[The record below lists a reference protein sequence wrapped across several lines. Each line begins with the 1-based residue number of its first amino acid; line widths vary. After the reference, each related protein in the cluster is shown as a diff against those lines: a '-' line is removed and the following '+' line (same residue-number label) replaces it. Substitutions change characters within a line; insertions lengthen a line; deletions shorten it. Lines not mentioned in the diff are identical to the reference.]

1 MLDINPI
8 LLLATFVVFL
18 SLIAVL
24 NSWLYNPLFS
34 FMNKRDEDIKKDLER
49 VGSND
54 DEINELTSKAESII
68 MTAKLEAAA
77 LREKVIA
84 DAKELADSKLEAKR
98 AELASEYLEFEQSLA
113 KSKEQLTSDLMVQ
126 VPVFKKAVEAKFSQ
140 ISGVNFSLIF
150 SNSPTEAHL

>member
-24 NSWLYNPLFS
+24 NSWLYNPLFA
-34 FMNKRDEDIKKDLER
+34 FMNKRDEDIKKDLEK

-54 DEINELTSKAESII
+54 GQIAELRAKAETII
-68 MTAKLEAAA
+68 KDAKLEAAA

-98 AELASEYLEFEQSLA
+98 AELAAEYLEFEKSLA
-113 KSKEQLTSDLMVQ
+113 NAKDELTSDLRAQ
-126 VPVFKKAVEAKFSQ
+126 VPVFKEAVKAKFSQ
-140 ISGVNFSLIF
+140 I
-150 SNSPTEAHL
+150 

>member
-1 MLDINPI
+1 MLDLNPI
-8 LLLATFVVFL
+8 LLLITFVVFL

-34 FMNKRDEDIKKDLER
+34 FMNKRDEDIKKDLNK

-54 DEINELTSKAESII
+54 NEINELNSKAESII
-68 MTAKLEAAA
+68 MNAKLEVAA

-98 AELASEYLEFEQSLA
+98 AELAQEYLEFEQSLEI
-113 KSKEQLTSDLMVQ
+113 SKEQLTKDLMSD
-126 VPVFKKAVEAKFSQ
+126 VPLFKEAVKAKYNQ
-140 ISGVNFSLIF
+140 I
-150 SNSPTEAHL
+150 

>member
-8 LLLATFVVFL
+8 LLLATFVVFV

-34 FMNKRDEDIKKDLER
+34 FMNKRDEDIKRDLNK

-54 DEINELTSKAESII
+54 AEIAELNAKAESIV
-68 MTAKLEAAA
+68 MNAKLEAAA

-84 DAKELADSKLEAKR
+84 DAKELAESKLEAKR
-98 AELASEYLEFEQSLA
+98 AELAQEYLEFEKSLA
-113 KSKEQLTSDLMVQ
+113 SSKEALKNDLMKEI
-126 VPVFKKAVEAKFSQ
+126 PVFKEAVKAKFSQ
-140 ISGVNFSLIF
+140 I
-150 SNSPTEAHL
+150 

>member
-34 FMNKRDEDIKKDLER
+34 FMNKRDEDIKKDLEK

-68 MTAKLEAAA
+68 MNAKLEAAA

-113 KSKEQLTSDLMVQ
+113 KSKEQLTSDLMAQ

-140 ISGVNFSLIF
+140 I
-150 SNSPTEAHL
+150 

>member
-8 LLLATFVVFL
+8 LLLVTFVVFL

-34 FMNKRDEDIKKDLER
+34 FMNKRDEDIKKDLEK

-68 MTAKLEAAA
+68 MNAKLEAAA

-113 KSKEQLTSDLMVQ
+113 KSKEQLTSDLMAQ

-140 ISGVNFSLIF
+140 I
-150 SNSPTEAHL
+150 

>member
-8 LLLATFVVFL
+8 LLLITFVVFL

-34 FMNKRDEDIKKDLER
+34 FMNKRDEDIKKDLEK

-54 DEINELTSKAESII
+54 NEIDELHAKAETII
-68 MTAKLEAAA
+68 MNAKLDATA

-98 AELASEYLEFEQSLA
+98 AELAQEYLEFEQSLA
-113 KSKEQLTSDLMVQ
+113 KSKEQLTKDLMSD
-126 VPVFKKAVEAKFSQ
+126 VPLFKKAVEAKFNQ
-140 ISGVNFSLIF
+140 I
-150 SNSPTEAHL
+150 

>member
-34 FMNKRDEDIKKDLER
+34 FMNKRDEDIKKDLEK

-68 MTAKLEAAA
+68 MNAKLKAAA

-84 DAKELADSKLEAKR
+84 DAKELADSKIEAKR

-113 KSKEQLTSDLMVQ
+113 KSKEELTSDLMAQ
-126 VPVFKKAVEAKFSQ
+126 VPVFKTAVEAKLSQ
-140 ISGVNFSLIF
+140 I
-150 SNSPTEAHL
+150 

>member
-8 LLLATFVVFL
+8 LLLATFVVFV

-34 FMNKRDEDIKKDLER
+34 FMNKRDEDIKKDLDK

-54 DEINELTSKAESII
+54 DEIATLNAKAESII

-84 DAKELADSKLEAKR
+84 DAKELAESKLEAKR
-98 AELASEYLEFEQSLA
+98 AELASEYKEFEQSLA
-113 KSKEQLTSDLMVQ
+113 RAQDELTSDLMSQ
-126 VPVFKKAVEAKFSQ
+126 VPVFKEAVKAKFSQ
-140 ISGVNFSLIF
+140 I
-150 SNSPTEAHL
+150 

>member
-8 LLLATFVVFL
+8 LLLITFVVFL

-34 FMNKRDEDIKKDLER
+34 FMNKRDEDIKKDLDK

-54 DEINELTSKAESII
+54 NEIDELHTKAETII
-68 MTAKLEAAA
+68 MNAKLDATA

-98 AELASEYLEFEQSLA
+98 AELAQEYLEFEQSLA
-113 KSKEQLTSDLMVQ
+113 QSKEQLTKDLMSD
-126 VPVFKKAVEAKFSQ
+126 VPLFKKAVEAKFNQ
-140 ISGVNFSLIF
+140 I
-150 SNSPTEAHL
+150 

>member
-8 LLLATFVVFL
+8 LLLATLVVFL

-34 FMNKRDEDIKKDLER
+34 FMNKRDEDIKKDLEK

-54 DEINELTSKAESII
+54 DEISELNSKAESII
-68 MTAKLEAAA
+68 MNAKLEAAA

-98 AELASEYLEFEQSLA
+98 AELANEYLEFEQSLA
-113 KSKEQLTSDLMVQ
+113 KSKEQLTSDLMSQ

-140 ISGVNFSLIF
+140 I
-150 SNSPTEAHL
+150 

>member
-34 FMNKRDEDIKKDLER
+34 FMNKRDEDIKRDLEK

-68 MTAKLEAAA
+68 MNAKLEAAA

-113 KSKEQLTSDLMVQ
+113 NSKEQLTSDLMAQ

-140 ISGVNFSLIF
+140 I
-150 SNSPTEAHL
+150 